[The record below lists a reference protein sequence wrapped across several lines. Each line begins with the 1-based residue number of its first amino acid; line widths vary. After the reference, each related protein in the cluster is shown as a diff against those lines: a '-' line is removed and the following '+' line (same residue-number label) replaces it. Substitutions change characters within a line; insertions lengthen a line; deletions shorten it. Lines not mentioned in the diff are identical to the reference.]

1 MTQLKITLDNCDKE
15 PIHTPGAIQPHGALL
30 AFDFD
35 GQLLYFSANAGEVL
49 GKLPDGRL
57 STADLQHIPD
67 AAPHILSY
75 LQEAIGGDSI
85 LLTYEVHAADGHV
98 YDLVMHVH
106 QQHVIAEFERRAIS
120 DDDISLFS
128 VKVQKALNA
137 IRQQKSTGS
146 VLKSA
151 VNEIREL
158 TAFDR
163 VMAYVFHHDDSGH
176 IFAEAK
182 REDLDSLVN
191 RHYPASDIPPQARR
205 LYIENT
211 LRLIAD
217 INSTPIALLGRG
229 ELPALDMSHCI
240 LRSVSPIHIEY
251 LQNMGVGA
259 SMSISIVVNGR
270 LWGLIACHHMS
281 AKQVPYSVRMGCDVL
296 CQILGSTVNQLE
308 TKVFADLKISTSL
321 ERSQLSLK
329 LLNSEDFVQDLLDS
343 YAAFKKIVPA
353 DGLLITYNG
362 KVNSIEVSREMTS
375 AALIWLDHHAD
386 DYFHFSSIQQA
397 PDFFHTLSDGFSG
410 ALGFCIDKTNRS
422 WVVYL
427 RKEKVH
433 TISWAGYPEKEYK
446 VGPLGPRLTP
456 RGSFDEWK
464 QTVKGQ
470 SEPWSD
476 SQLAIAKDLHIDLI
490 KLCNAKNA
498 ENERIRTQLMA
509 ILGHDLRDPL
519 NSISMATQ
527 VLVTKDGA
535 SKLSERIQNSS
546 GRMQRLITDVMDM
559 AKLQGGIGLHVNP
572 VKTSLTHL
580 LNEIVDENRVGYPN
594 AEVFTQLQE
603 VEAVVDPD
611 RISQVI
617 SNLISNA
624 RHHGLPGTPVH
635 IQLEQ
640 TQDSIM
646 LSIRN
651 KGAAIDTEFVGLL
664 FDPFKRLAKQNDRNK
679 SGMGLGLY
687 ISKEIM
693 KAHHG
698 DIVYSYDAANEQVVF
713 TLQFALAT

>member
-1 MTQLKITLDNCDKE
+1 MTQMKITLDNCDKE
-15 PIHTPGAIQPHGALL
+15 PIHTPGFIQPHGVLL
-30 AFDFD
+30 AFDYS
-35 GQLLYFSANAGEVL
+35 GHLMYFSANASEVL
-49 GKLPDGRL
+49 GGLPSATLVESDFQNIAG
-57 STADLQHIPD
+57 
-67 AAPHILSY
+67 AALHILNY
-75 LQEAIGGDSI
+75 LQDANNGDSI
-85 LLTYEVHAADGHV
+85 LLTYELHAANASV
-98 YDLVMHVH
+98 FDLVMHAH
-106 QQHVIAEFERRAIS
+106 QEMVIAEFELRNVS

-128 VKVQKALNA
+128 VKVQKALNT
-137 IRQQKSTGS
+137 IRQQKSVGS

-151 VNEIREL
+151 VKEIRAM
-158 TAFDR
+158 TGFDR
-163 VMAYVFHHDDSGH
+163 VMAYIFHHDDSGH

-211 LRLIAD
+211 LRLIVDVNA
-217 INSTPIALLGRG
+217 TPVALLSKG
-229 ELPALDMSHCI
+229 EMPALDMSHSL

-281 AKQVPYSVRMGCDVL
+281 ARQVPYSVRMGCDVL

-308 TKVFADLKISTSL
+308 TKLFADLKVATSL

-329 LLNSEDFVQDLLDS
+329 LLNSEDFVQDLLYS
-343 YAAFKKIVPA
+343 SASFKKIIPC
-353 DGLLITYNG
+353 DGILITYNG
-362 KVNSIEVSREMTS
+362 KVNSVEVSRDMTA
-375 AALIWLDHHAD
+375 AALIWLDEHTQ

-397 PDFFHTLSDGFSG
+397 PDFFQSFGDCFSG

-446 VGPLGPRLTP
+446 VGPMGPRLTP
-456 RGSFDEWK
+456 RGSFDEWRE
-464 QTVKGQ
+464 TVKGQ
-470 SEPWSD
+470 SEPWSE
-476 SQLAIAKDLHIDLI
+476 SELSISKYLHVDLI
-490 KLCNAKNA
+490 KLSNVKNA

-535 SKLSERIQNSS
+535 SKLSDRIQNSS

-572 VKTSLTHL
+572 VRTNLTHL

-594 AEVFTQLQE
+594 VEIFTSLE
-603 VEAVVDPD
+603 DIEAMLDPD

-635 IQLEQ
+635 IRLEQ
-640 TQDSIM
+640 TDQHVL

-651 KGAAIDTEFVGLL
+651 KGAEIKAEFVGLL
-664 FDPFKRLAKQNDRNK
+664 FDPFKRLAKHNDRNK

-698 DIVYSYDAANEQVVF
+698 DIVYSYDKANEQVIF
-713 TLQFALAT
+713 TLSFFVD